1 MEVHSLDDAIMRIQA
16 ALSRAETA
24 GRKCATRL
32 ALGPNPTLLRQH
44 QALKNSV
51 STSLAELD
59 RLIEGLEG

>member
-1 MEVHSLDDAIMRIQA
+1 MRIQA

-59 RLIEGLEG
+59 RLIEGLED